1 LNSKEDILKN
11 VGNQTMKVNGDQQLS
26 GYRL

>member
-1 LNSKEDILKN
+1 LKN

-26 GYRL
+26 GYRF